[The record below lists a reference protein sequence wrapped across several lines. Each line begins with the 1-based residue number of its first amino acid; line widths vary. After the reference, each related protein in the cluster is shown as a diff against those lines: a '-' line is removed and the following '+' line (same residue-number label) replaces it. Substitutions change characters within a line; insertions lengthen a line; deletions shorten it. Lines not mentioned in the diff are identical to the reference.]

1 MTKTPLS
8 LPRQGEPWQ
17 RNQLMELLG
26 VAATVKEYSF
36 IRKSALGWLAVYP
49 GDLQVQLIH
58 AQSVAKSLKTD
69 QAVSLLDDLCQTD
82 PAYAEALHARFELT
96 PNSGKDSGI
105 VGELFAI
112 APNQRMFRNQDIK
125 DSIPAWAKTLA
136 ELRNSL
142 KQEDLVA
149 AGDILPALLGSVS
162 GSPLAAITHLELLA
176 KDPDTPDRALRQ
188 LAEYYQSKY
197 PKALLPTLILA
208 DSLIKGGQSAKGV
221 ELIHQAVSRDIT
233 GQIVQRLWGEGH
245 AYKSLWPE
253 DLTSVL
259 DIRLPA
265 AVSGSLGWNQ
275 LPAGIPERDDNGK
288 EYFSYSETV
297 ESKDIS
303 TPERLLRIED
313 DLQFSDKI
321 KTSRST
327 GKFPMYVVFSTRK
340 GLEKKFGPETAAI
353 IIEEMKKT
361 TYAIRLKPGWGALML
376 LADDPS
382 SMADYGLKPTL
393 PDDPWALK
401 LALVDLEGVINNKGL
416 MIGAVLIVGGP
427 DVVPYHKL
435 PNPIADIDPEVPS
448 DNPYSTLDENYFI
461 PEWPVGR
468 LPGGADNDPGLLLD
482 MLRHI
487 SEHHMGKSE
496 RRKSIWEIIIE
507 WLTNLFSG
515 AVRHNSSFGYV
526 AEAWKSASEDVFKQI
541 QERGDLVTS
550 PPFGKETE
558 IPVPITRYGYFNL
571 HGVEDS
577 PFWYGQKDLTREEPG
592 PDYPVALRP
601 QDINAYDDAPLFVF
615 TEACYGVHLNDREI
629 EDSIALKYLSRGS
642 HAVVGSTVTAYGSV
656 AAPLIAADLLASH
669 FWRHIS
675 QGFTSGIA
683 LQKAKIQLAREMI
696 ARQGYLDG
704 EDQKTLISFL
714 HFGDPLASPATA
726 ERRESKSTD
735 DSRYIPAEVKTV
747 SDRSNLTTDIPS
759 ATLMH
764 VKHVVK
770 RYLPGMEDAE
780 MVLGTEK
787 QISSRLVNH
796 KGDPAQ
802 FGGEQIQSEDLGQR
816 QVVTLSKKLEIP
828 QNGGKTVHRH
838 YARVTFDKSG
848 KMVKL
853 AVSR

>member
-8 LPRQGEPWQ
+8 LPRQGESWQ
-17 RNQLMELLG
+17 RSQLMELLG
-26 VAATVKEYSF
+26 VAAAVKEYSF

-49 GDLQVQLIH
+49 GDLPVQLIH
-58 AQSVAKSLKTD
+58 AQAVSWSLKTG
-69 QAVSLLDDLCQTD
+69 QAVSLLEGLCQTD
-82 PAYAEALHARFELT
+82 PAYAEAQQARYELT
-96 PNSGKDSGI
+96 PAGERSARAI
-105 VGELFAI
+105 GELYAL
-112 APNQRMFRNQDIK
+112 APNQRIFRDQTIK
-125 DSIPAWAKTLA
+125 DSIPSWAITLA
-136 ELRNSL
+136 DLRARL
-142 KQEDLVA
+142 KEGDSGA
-149 AGDILPALLGSVS
+149 AGELLPALLASDS
-162 GSPLAAITHLELLA
+162 GSALTAATHLELLA
-176 KDPDTPDRALRQ
+176 QDPETPDRALRQ
-188 LAEYYQSKY
+188 LAEHYQAKF
-197 PKALLPTLILA
+197 PEALLPSLVLA
-208 DSLIKGGQSAKGV
+208 DALIKGGQSAKGV
-221 ELIHQAVSRDIT
+221 SLIHQAVSRDIT
-233 GQIVQRLWGEGH
+233 GQIAVRLWGEDH
-245 AYKSLWPE
+245 AYRSLWPAN
-253 DLTSVL
+253 LTAVL

-265 AVSGSLGWNQ
+265 AVSGALGWNQ
-275 LPAGIPERDDNGK
+275 LPAGVPERSDNGK
-288 EYFSYSETV
+288 DFYSYSETV

-303 TPERLLRIED
+303 APEQLIEIED
-313 DLQFSDKI
+313 DLQFREET
-321 KTSRST
+321 KTSRTT

-340 GLEKKFGPETAAI
+340 GLERKYGPETAAI

-361 TYAIRLKPGWGALML
+361 TYAVRLKPGWGALML

-382 SMADYGLKPTL
+382 SMANYGLKPIL

-401 LALVDLEGVINNKGL
+401 LALVDLEGVINAKGL

-435 PNPIADIDPEVPS
+435 PNPLADIDPEVPS
-448 DNPYSTLDENYFI
+448 DNPYGTLDENYFI

-468 LPGGADNDPGLLLD
+468 LPGGAGNDPGLLLD

-487 SEHHMGKSE
+487 SENHMGKSE
-496 RRKSIWEIIIE
+496 RPKSIWEIILE
-507 WLTNLFSG
+507 WLANLFAG
-515 AVRHNSSFGYV
+515 AVRQNHSFGYV
-526 AEAWKSASEDVFKQI
+526 AEAWKSASEEVFKQI
-541 QERGDLVTS
+541 LDRGDLVTS
-550 PPFGKETE
+550 PPYGVDTE
-558 IPVPITRYGYFNL
+558 IPVPITRHGYFNL

-577 PFWYGQKDLTREEPG
+577 PFWYGQKDLTRGLPG

-615 TEACYGVHLNDREI
+615 SEACYGAHLKGRQI

-656 AAPLIAADLLASH
+656 APPLIAADLLASH
-669 FWRHIS
+669 FWKFIT

-683 LQKAKIQLAREMI
+683 LQKAKIQLAREMN

-714 HFGDPLASPATA
+714 HFGDPLASPSTA
-726 ERRESKSTD
+726 ERRESKSAA
-735 DSRYIPAEVKTV
+735 DSRHVPAEVNTV
-747 SDRSNLTTDIPS
+747 TDRANLTTDIPS

-780 MVLGTEK
+780 MVLSTE
-787 QISSRLVNH
+787 QQVSRGEGQS
-796 KGDPAQ
+796 GDPAQ
-802 FGGEQIQSEDLGQR
+802 FGGKQVRSETLGQR

>member
-1 MTKTPLS
+1 MTKTHLS

-17 RNQLMELLG
+17 RSQLMELLG

-49 GDLQVQLIH
+49 GDLPIQLIH
-58 AQSVAKSLKTD
+58 AQAVSKSLKSG
-69 QAVSLLDDLCQTD
+69 QAVSLLEEICQID
-82 PAYAEALHARFELT
+82 PAYAEAQQARFELAEDG
-96 PNSGKDSGI
+96 SREDRMI
-105 VGELFAI
+105 AELYAL
-112 APNQRMFRNQDIK
+112 APNQRVFRTQTIK
-125 DSIPAWAKTLA
+125 DSIPPWAKSLA
-136 ELRNSL
+136 EIRAKL
-142 KQEDLVA
+142 KQDDPGA
-149 AGDILPALLGSVS
+149 AGEILPALLGSDS
-162 GSPLAAITHLELLA
+162 GSALAAVTHLELLSQ
-176 KDPDTPDRALRQ
+176 DSDTPDRALRQ
-188 LAEYYQSKY
+188 LAEHYLAKF
-197 PKALLPTLILA
+197 PDALLPSLILA
-208 DSLIKGGQSAKGV
+208 DSLIKGGQSDKGV
-221 ELIHQAVSRDIT
+221 ALIHKAVSRDIT
-233 GQIVQRLWGEGH
+233 GQVARRLWGEDH
-245 AYKSLWPE
+245 VYKSLWPSH
-253 DLTSVL
+253 LRAVL

-265 AVSGSLGWNQ
+265 AVSGALGWNQ
-275 LPAGIPERDDNGK
+275 LPAGIPDRSDNGK
-288 EYFSYSETV
+288 EYFSFSETV

-303 TPERLLRIED
+303 VPERLIEIED
-313 DLQFSDKI
+313 DLQFREFG

-340 GLEKKFGPETAAI
+340 GLEKKYGPETAAI

-361 TYAIRLKPGWGALML
+361 TYAVRLKPGWGALML

-382 SMADYGLKPTL
+382 SMANYGLKPTL

-435 PNPIADIDPEVPS
+435 PNPIADSDPEVPS
-448 DNPYSTLDENYFI
+448 DNPYGTLDENYFI

-468 LPGGADNDPGLLLD
+468 LPGGAGSDPGLLLD

-487 SEHHMGKSE
+487 SEHHMGKDD
-496 RRKSIWEIIIE
+496 RRKSLWEIILE
-507 WLTNLFSG
+507 WLSNLFAG
-515 AVRHNSSFGYV
+515 AIKHNHSFGYV

-550 PPFGKETE
+550 PPYGKDTE

-577 PFWYGQKDLTREEPG
+577 PFWYGQKDLTKGQPG

-615 TEACYGVHLNDREI
+615 TEACYGVHLKGREI
-629 EDSIALKYLSRGS
+629 EESIALKYLSRGS
-642 HAVVGSTVTAYGSV
+642 HAVIGSTVTAYGSIS
-656 AAPLIAADLLASH
+656 APLIAADLLAAH
-669 FWRHIS
+669 FWKHIN

-683 LQKAKIQLAREMI
+683 LQKAKIQLAREMN

-714 HFGDPLASPATA
+714 HFGDPLSSPTTA
-726 ERRESKSTD
+726 ERRESKSPAEP
-735 DSRYIPAEVKTV
+735 RHIPAEVKTV
-747 SDRSNLTTDIPS
+747 FDHPNLTTDIPS

-764 VKHVVK
+764 VKQVVK

-780 MVLGTEK
+780 MVLSTEK
-787 QISSRLVNH
+787 KEPNGKDSHLESAQIRGKQVH
-796 KGDPAQ
+796 TEK
-802 FGGEQIQSEDLGQR
+802 LGQR
-816 QVVTLSKKLEIP
+816 HVVTLSKKLEIP

-838 YARVTFDKSG
+838 YARVTFDKTG

>member
-17 RNQLMELLG
+17 RTQLIELLG
-26 VAATVKEYSF
+26 VAAAVKEYSF
-36 IRKSALGWLAVYP
+36 IRKSALGWLAVFP
-49 GDLQVQLIH
+49 GDLPVQLIH
-58 AQSVAKSLKTD
+58 AQAVSKSLKTG
-69 QAVSLLDDLCQTD
+69 QAVSLLEDICQTD
-82 PAYAEALHARFELT
+82 PVYAEAQQARFEMAAER
-96 PNSGKDSGI
+96 GMDERMI
-105 VGELFAI
+105 GELYAL
-112 APNQRMFRNQDIK
+112 APNQRIFRTQAIK
-125 DSIPAWAKTLA
+125 DSIPSWAKSLA
-136 ELRNSL
+136 EIRSKL
-142 KQEDLVA
+142 KQEDPRT
-149 AGDILPALLGSVS
+149 AGEFLPALLGSDS
-162 GSPLAAITHLELLA
+162 GSALAAVTHLELLSR
-176 KDPDTPDRALRQ
+176 DSDTPDLALRQ
-188 LAEYYQSKY
+188 LAEHYQSKF
-197 PKALLPTLILA
+197 PEALLPSLILA
-208 DSLIKGGQSAKGV
+208 DSLIKGGQSDKGV
-221 ELIHQAVSRDIT
+221 ALIHKAVSRDIT
-233 GQIVQRLWGEGH
+233 GQVACRLWGEDH
-245 AYKSLWPE
+245 VYKNLWPS
-253 DLTSVL
+253 DLQAVL

-265 AVSGSLGWNQ
+265 AVSGALGWNQ
-275 LPAGIPERDDNGK
+275 LPAGIPDRSDNGK
-288 EYFSYSETV
+288 DYYSYSETV

-303 TPERLLRIED
+303 VPERLIEIED
-313 DLQFSDKI
+313 DLHFRDGG

-340 GLEKKFGPETAAI
+340 GLEKKYGPETAAI

-361 TYAIRLKPGWGALML
+361 TYAVRLKPGWGALML

-382 SMADYGLKPTL
+382 SMANYGLKPTL
-393 PDDPWALK
+393 SDDPWALK
-401 LALVDLEGVINNKGL
+401 LALIDLEGVINDKGL

-435 PNPIADIDPEVPS
+435 PNPIADVDSEVPS
-448 DNPYSTLDENYFI
+448 DNPYGTLDENYFI

-468 LPGGADNDPGLLLD
+468 LPGGVGSDPGLLLD

-487 SEHHMGKSE
+487 SEHHMGKAD
-496 RRKSIWEIIIE
+496 RRRSLWEIILE
-507 WLTNLFSG
+507 WLSNLFAG
-515 AVRHNSSFGYV
+515 AVRHNHSFGYV
-526 AEAWKSASEDVFKQI
+526 AEAWKSASEDVFKLI

-550 PPFGKETE
+550 PPYGKDTE

-577 PFWYGQKDLTREEPG
+577 PYWYGQKDLTKGQPG

-615 TEACYGVHLNDREI
+615 TEACYGVHLKGREI
-629 EDSIALKYLSRGS
+629 EESIALKYLSRGS

-656 AAPLIAADLLASH
+656 SAPLIAADLLAAY
-669 FWRHIS
+669 FWKHIN

-683 LQKAKIQLAREMI
+683 LQKAKIQLAREMNT
-696 ARQGYLDG
+696 RQGYLDG

-726 ERRESKSTD
+726 ERRESKSPAEP
-735 DSRYIPAEVKTV
+735 RHIPAEVKTV
-747 SDRSNLTTDIPS
+747 CDRSNLTTDIPS

-764 VKHVVK
+764 VKQVVK

-780 MVLGTEK
+780 MVLSTERK
-787 QISSRLVNH
+787 ELNR
-796 KGDPAQ
+796 KGNQLESAQ
-802 FGGEQIQSEDLGQR
+802 LGGKPVHTENLGQR
-816 QVVTLSKKLEIP
+816 HVVTLSKKLEIP

-838 YARVTFDKSG
+838 YARVTFDKTG

>member
-49 GDLQVQLIH
+49 GDLPVQLIH
-58 AQSVAKSLKTD
+58 AQAVSKSLKTG
-69 QAVSLLDDLCQTD
+69 QALSYLEEICRTD
-82 PAYAEALHARFELT
+82 PAYAEAQQARFEMIT
-96 PNSGKDSGI
+96 PGERGEKVI
-105 VGELFAI
+105 GELYAL
-112 APNQRMFRNQDIK
+112 APNQRIFRDQDIK
-125 DSIPAWAKTLA
+125 KNIPSWAKTLA
-136 ELRNSL
+136 DLRLRL
-142 KQEDLVA
+142 KQEDTGA
-149 AGDILPALLGSVS
+149 AGELLPSLLGSDS
-162 GSPLAAITHLELLA
+162 GSALAAITHLELLVQ
-176 KDPDTPDRALRQ
+176 DPATPDRALRQ
-188 LAEYYQSKY
+188 LAEHYQTKF
-197 PKALLPTLILA
+197 PEALLPTLILA
-208 DSLIKGGQSAKGV
+208 DTLIKGGQSAKGV
-221 ELIHQAVSRDIT
+221 GLIHKAVSQDIT
-233 GQIVQRLWGEGH
+233 GQIACRLWGEDH
-245 AYKSLWPE
+245 PYKNLWPS
-253 DLTSVL
+253 DLTAIL
-259 DIRLPA
+259 DIRLPG
-265 AVSGSLGWNQ
+265 AVSGALGWNQ
-275 LPAGIPERDDNGK
+275 LPAGIPDRNDNGK
-288 EYFSYSETV
+288 EFYSYSETV

-303 TPERLLRIED
+303 TPEKLIEIDD
-313 DLQFSDKI
+313 DLQFSEGV
-321 KTSRST
+321 KTSRTT

-340 GLEKKFGPETAAI
+340 GLEKKYGPETAAI

-361 TYAIRLKPGWGALML
+361 TYAVRLKPGWGALML

-382 SMADYGLKPTL
+382 SMANYGLKPTV

-401 LALVDLEGVINNKGL
+401 LALVDLEGVINSKGL

-435 PNPIADIDPEVPS
+435 PNPLADIDPEVPS
-448 DNPYSTLDENYFI
+448 DNPYGTLDENYFI

-468 LPGGADNDPGLLLD
+468 LPGGEGKDPGLLLD

-487 SEHHMGKSE
+487 SEHHMGVSE
-496 RRKSIWEIIIE
+496 RRKSIWEIILE
-507 WLTNLFSG
+507 WLTNLFAG
-515 AVRHNSSFGYV
+515 AVSHNNSFGYV
-526 AEAWKSASEDVFKQI
+526 AEAWKLASEEVFKQI

-550 PPFGKETE
+550 PPYGKETE

-577 PFWYGQKDLTREEPG
+577 PYWYGQKDLTKDEPG

-615 TEACYGVHLNDREI
+615 SEACYGVHLKGREI

-642 HAVVGSTVTAYGSV
+642 HSVVGSTVTAYGSV
-656 AAPLIAADLLASH
+656 SAPLIAADLLASH
-669 FWRHIS
+669 YWKFIN

-683 LQKAKIQLAREMI
+683 LQKAKIQLAREMN

-704 EDQKTLISFL
+704 EDQKTLISFQ
-714 HFGDPLASPATA
+714 HFGDPLASPETA
-726 ERRESKSTD
+726 ERRESKSAG
-735 DSRYIPAEVKTV
+735 DSRHIPAEVKTV

-759 ATLMH
+759 ATLIH

-780 MVLGTEK
+780 MVLSTEGGV
-787 QISSRLVNH
+787 SSRR
-796 KGDPAQ
+796 GRD
-802 FGGEQIQSEDLGQR
+802 GGIESFAGKQVHTENLGHR

-828 QNGGKTVHRH
+828 QNGGKTIHRH
-838 YARVTFDKSG
+838 YARVTFDKTG

-853 AVSR
+853 AVSK